1 MACFAN
7 SFINLQEGC
16 YTNRKR
22 EHRIKIF
29 IIVLSRALDFDIW
42 IFVDIDKPPPYL

>member
-1 MACFAN
+1 MAGYAN
-7 SFINLQEGC
+7 SFINLQEGS

-22 EHRIKIF
+22 ERRVKIF

-42 IFVDIDKPPPYL
+42 IKVDKPPPHL